1 MLYTVTGASACIQLK
16 KFNEAIAWCDKGLA
30 VSFAR
35 ILKYCKV
42 NHHLTFF
49 QRWICLF
56 VCFFFFGSPRCDPAS
71 EEALL
76 DNLAAGWEKE
86 GELATTSLEFEY
98 LHQKS
103 RCEIVIGGDDIILTS
118 LPLARVFQCLFTF
131 VLVSASRW
139 LVEIWQLSQRGVT
152 GELGMEFKFQRRSCK
167 FSFFFPR
174 PPRRACSQ
182 PKCDQV

>member
-1 MLYTVTGASACIQLK
+1 MLYTVTGASAFIQLK
-16 KFNEAIAWCDKGLA
+16 KFNEASAWCDKGLA

-35 ILKYCKV
+35 ILKYFKV

-49 QRWICLF
+49 QLWIFLF
-56 VCFFFFGSPRCDPAS
+56 VCLFLLFFGSPRCDPAS

-103 RCEIVIGGDDIILTS
+103 RCEIVIGGDDIILMS

-131 VLVSASRW
+131 ALVSASRW
-139 LVEIWQLSQRGVT
+139 LVEIWQQRGVT
-152 GELGMEFKFQRRSCK
+152 GELGMEFKFQRRS
-167 FSFFFPR
+167 SLQVLLFFP
-174 PPRRACSQ
+174 PAPESLLAG
-182 PKCDQV
+182 